1 MTSNGS
7 PDGPDGP
14 DGHHEDDAGADATQ
28 YANYGGASTAAYS
41 ESYEQSSVSQPRA
54 WYHNPA
60 ALVGLGVLTAAVLA
74 LFISAVVDLTT
85 AEKSRPTVT
94 TVTSTA
100 ALPSPTAE
108 PPAATT
114 SLPTTEVTTV
124 PQQTTT
130 VEQPAPTITVSP
142 AAPTVTET
150 IERRFPRLPNRVHP
164 PPLYEPLPGQ

>member
-1 MTSNGS
+1 VTSNGS
-7 PDGPDGP
+7 PDDPEDHPGDHP
-14 DGHHEDDAGADATQ
+14 EDDPGADETQ
-28 YANYGGASTAAYS
+28 YANYGGAGTAAYS
-41 ESYEQSSVSQPRA
+41 ESYDQSPAPQPRA

-60 ALVGLGVLTAAVLA
+60 ALVGLGVLTVAVLA
-74 LFISAVVDLTT
+74 LFIYAVVDLTT
-85 AEKSRPTVT
+85 AEKSRPIVT

-100 ALPSPTAE
+100 TPPSPTVA

-114 SLPTTEVTTV
+114 SVPTTAESTV
-124 PQQTTT
+124 PQETI

-150 IERRFPRLPNRVHP
+150 IERRFPRLPNRVP

>member
-1 MTSNGS
+1 MRSNGS

-14 DGHHEDDAGADATQ
+14 DGPGDEAGADATQ

-41 ESYEQSSVSQPRA
+41 ESYEQSSASQPRA

-74 LFISAVVDLTT
+74 LFIYAVVDLTT

-114 SLPTTEVTTV
+114 SVPTTEVTTV